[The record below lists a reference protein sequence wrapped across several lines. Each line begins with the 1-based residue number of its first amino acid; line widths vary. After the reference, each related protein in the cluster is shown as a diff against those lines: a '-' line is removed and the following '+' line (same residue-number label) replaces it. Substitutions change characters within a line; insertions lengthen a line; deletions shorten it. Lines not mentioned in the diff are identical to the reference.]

1 MKIKMRYD
9 NTYQTIEVDAE
20 EMWVSLSLEGGESL
34 TQEEKEELIRNEVEE
49 RYNKPEYNNWHKMDR
64 HRGEPKRSFRKDDEE
79 ADNSDGIDLFPDYS
93 DEEQRER
100 KEDYDAVCQKLRMLL
115 KSEYAEVLIAI
126 VLDGKT
132 PEEYADEIG
141 VHRDAIYKR
150 LQRAKKKCAKV
161 FW

>member
-1 MKIKMRYD
+1 
-9 NTYQTIEVDAE
+9 
-20 EMWVSLSLEGGESL
+20 
-34 TQEEKEELIRNEVEE
+34 
-49 RYNKPEYNNWHKMDR
+49 
-64 HRGEPKRSFRKDDEE
+64 
-79 ADNSDGIDLFPDYS
+79 
-93 DEEQRER
+93 
-100 KEDYDAVCQKLRMLL
+100 MLL

-150 LQRAKKKCAKV
+150 LQRAKKKCANV